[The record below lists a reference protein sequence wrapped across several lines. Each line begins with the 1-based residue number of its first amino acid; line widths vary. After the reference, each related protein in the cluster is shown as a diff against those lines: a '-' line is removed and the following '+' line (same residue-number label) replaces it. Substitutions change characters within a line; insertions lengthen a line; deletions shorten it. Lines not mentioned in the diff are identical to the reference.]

1 MIENLESTSPEAN
14 FATAEKAFVENDYP
28 MAEPILH
35 KLMMQNSQKPEVY
48 HMLGTIYY
56 DQGKFKKAIRCFERA
71 LELDPGFTDSSVG
84 LSIILNDLG
93 RYEEGQRVFNEAKLM
108 LAEKTKTPDEH
119 LNEKFAAKHSE
130 LGELYY
136 RHSRFTEALQQFQM
150 ALTLTSRKLDVRLQ
164 LVDCLVELD
173 RPLEAIRNLHEILR
187 EQPNYTPAL
196 LRLGK
201 AHYDLRQIPEAIDC
215 WEKVLEQ
222 EPSNKTAS
230 NYLRLVQT
238 VQVTTVNEPQIEL

>member
-1 MIENLESTSPEAN
+1 MTDN
-14 FATAEKAFVENDYP
+14 FDNGPTTRDFKAAETAFIGNDYGTAEP
-28 MAEPILH
+28 LLH

-71 LELDPGFTDSSVG
+71 LEIDPAFTDSSVG

-108 LAEKTKTPDEH
+108 LAEKSKTPSDH

-136 RHSRFTEALQQFQM
+136 RHSRFSEALQQFQT
-150 ALTLTSRKLDVRLQ
+150 ALTLTARTIDVRLQ
-164 LVDCLVELD
+164 VVDCLVELD

-187 EQPNYTPAL
+187 EQPKYIPAL

-222 EPSNKTAS
+222 EPTNKTAS

-238 VQVTTVNEPQIEL
+238 VQVTTVNEPQLEL